1 MVATVLIAFAV
12 LLLLGTPV
20 AYVVLIAAGVGI
32 VGSGFAGT
40 IIAQQ
45 TVTGVNSFVLLAIP
59 FFIISG
65 GLAATPTGRKLAEGR
80 PLPSQ
85 M

>member
-32 VGSGFAGT
+32 VGSGFAVSADLT
-40 IIAQQ
+40 
-45 TVTGVNSFVLLAIP
+45 
-59 FFIISG
+59 
-65 GLAATPTGRKLAEGR
+65 
-80 PLPSQ
+80 
-85 M
+85 